1 MNIILLGSSGYIG
14 KILLEFLK
22 KKKFKVRG
30 FSSSDLDLTSENA
43 HKKLISVSE
52 ENTVLIIAT
61 RAPGKQ
67 GSNEMFRKETMMGM
81 NISKYLE
88 SSKVKKC
95 IYLSTV
101 SVYDDSIT
109 NMNITENSKTLPSSL
124 YGKAKL
130 KNETTISQICTKK
143 NIEYVILRCCKIY
156 GPNDRTFSYG
166 PSMFIK
172 SILINEDISIYGD
185 GNEIR
190 DYLYE
195 SDLILTINK
204 FIKGGNS
211 GIYNI
216 SSGDP
221 LSFTQIIES
230 LKNYTN
236 SNLNTK
242 IIERTKPKI
251 DQKIVSEKLRTE
263 FEKISFT
270 PINEGMQNTYE
281 SYKLLLK
288 GNEIE

>member
-1 MNIILLGSSGYIG
+1 LDIILLGSSGYIG
-14 KILLEFLK
+14 KILLKSLK
-22 KKKFKVRG
+22 KKKVQVRG

-43 HKKLISVSE
+43 HKQLISVSK
-52 ENTVLIIAT
+52 ENTVLVIAT
-61 RAPGKQ
+61 RAPGNQ
-67 GSNEMFRKETMMGM
+67 GSNEMFKNEVSMGK
-81 NISKYLE
+81 NISKLLE

-101 SVYDDSIT
+101 SVYDDNTT
-109 NMNITENSKTLPSSL
+109 NMNITEDSKTLPSSL

-130 KNETTISQICTKK
+130 KNEATITQICTKK

-156 GPNDRTFSYG
+156 GPNDRSFSYG

-172 SILINEDISIYGD
+172 SILINKDIAIYGD
-185 GNEIR
+185 GDELR

-195 SDLILTINK
+195 SDLVFAINK
-204 FIKGGNS
+204 FIKQGNS

-230 LKNYTN
+230 LKKYT
-236 SNLNTK
+236 SKKIRTK
-242 IIERTKPKI
+242 TIKRTKPKI
-251 DQKIVSEKLRTE
+251 DQKIDSKKLTKE
-263 FEKISFT
+263 FKEISFT
-270 PINEGMQNTYE
+270 PIKKGIQETFE

>member
-14 KILLEFLK
+14 KILLESLK
-22 KKKFKVRG
+22 KKKFEVQG
-30 FSSSDLDLTSENA
+30 FSSSEIDLTSENA
-43 HKKLISVSE
+43 HKQLISLSK
-52 ENTVLIIAT
+52 ENSVLVIAT
-61 RAPGKQ
+61 RALGKQ
-67 GSNEMFRKETMMGM
+67 DSNEMFKKEIIMGM

-109 NMNITENSKTLPSSL
+109 NMNITEDSKTLPSSL

-130 KNETTISQICTKK
+130 KNENTISQICTKK
-143 NIEYVILRCCKIY
+143 NIQHVILRCCKIY

-166 PSMFIK
+166 PSLFIQ
-172 SILINEDISIYGD
+172 SILMNKDISIYGD

-204 FIKGGNS
+204 FIKEGNS